1 MVTVGDAACAALEM
15 QCIIQRGVSVI
26 SVVSVVDRFK
36 VGRYDGERQIFFIP
50 SELCH
55 KLHI

>member
-15 QCIIQRGVSVI
+15 QCII